1 MNEDKSD
8 IHNGIAWAII
18 FALAAIIMS
27 IVAVAHK
34 CPRYDLDF
42 DYIGL
47 IVGILSFL
55 VTALLGWQVFNAIEN
70 VKTLKKMD
78 GLETELRSKSEQIVT
93 LNSQVLDIIEAHH
106 ERSLAQ
112 GIKYWEY
119 KYEHACKSLKLFIRG
134 NIKSDYEPLLS
145 LLRDMASILERM
157 SKEATEDEKIVFAR
171 AFAQFDNEYNEAI
184 GILHRR
190 EGDLRA
196 MRNQLTSL
204 RDRRKKL
211 FDDYAKMET
220 SEEKAEREKRQASES
235 NGNPN

>member
-1 MNEDKSD
+1 MKR
-8 IHNGIAWAII
+8 AVII
-18 FALAAIIMS
+18 LYILVVGLFVWLGYACWCDLKFGTDGAAGFFMTAMG
-27 IVAVAHK
+27 VM
-34 CPRYDLDF
+34 
-42 DYIGL
+42 
-47 IVGILSFL
+47 
-55 VTALLGWQVFNAIEN
+55 VTALVGWQVFNAVEN

-78 GLETELRSKSEQIVT
+78 GLESELRSKSEQIVT

-112 GIKYWEY
+112 GINYWEY
-119 KYEHACKSLKLFIRG
+119 KYRHACKSLKLFIRG
-134 NIKSDYEPLLS
+134 NVKPDYEPLLS
-145 LLRDMASILERM
+145 LMRDMASIIERAN
-157 SKEATEDEKIVFAR
+157 KEATEDEKIVFAL

-220 SEEKAEREKRQASES
+220 SEAKAKREKRQASKTK
-235 NGNPN
+235 GDTKVD